1 MSTVSLFISRFYIC
15 GFSQLKV
22 MENILGKNFIKFQK
36 IKLEFAPTI
45 YIAFTDYLQLFI

>member
-22 MENILGKNFIKFQK
+22 MENILGKNSIKFQK

>member
-1 MSTVSLFISRFYIC
+1 MSAVGLFISRFYIC

-22 MENILGKNFIKFQK
+22 MENSLGKNSIKFQE

-45 YIAFTDYLQLFI
+45 YIAFTDYLKLFT